1 MPSKPEAPKIVPTNL
16 KPTAP
21 PPGILDL
28 DNQDGMKTEARPPV
42 PPAPPKPPAPTLG
55 AGKPIVKDLDKE
67 SGDDSGELIE

>member
-1 MPSKPEAPKIVPTNL
+1 
-16 KPTAP
+16 
-21 PPGILDL
+21 
-28 DNQDGMKTEARPPV
+28 MKTEARPPV